1 MSVTRL
7 NEFLAKEDHSDE
19 LYQLLLTIV
28 PVISAAKGCLGCQLL
43 KNLDD
48 PRKFVIIEQWQSR
61 QAHQLAVKEIPAEKF
76 QAAIALFDSPPKGS
90 YYQA

>member
-7 NEFLAKEDHSDE
+7 NEFLAKESHSEE

-43 KNLDD
+43 KNLDE
-48 PRKFVIIEQWQSR
+48 PRKFIIIEQWQSR
-61 QAHQLAVKEIPAEKF
+61 QAHQLALKEIPADKF
-76 QAAIALFDSPPKGS
+76 QAAMDYFESPPKGS